1 MPADIDTFSYAAPD
15 DPRLKR
21 FVIRLIERMT
31 GQPRL
36 RRIYDAHRSSPV
48 PGESFWDSAVR
59 RLGLTIVTNVDALAR
74 LPRTGPLVAVANHP
88 FGVLDGIIICQLIGR
103 MRPDFRVLTNA
114 VLAKADEIREH
125 LLPVDFAETE
135 EALETNLKSRAAA
148 KHHLLAGGCLIVFP
162 AGGVSTTPK
171 IWDKNATDAE
181 WKNLTA
187 RLILQSRACVVPVY
201 FAGQN
206 SRLFQ
211 LASHLSLTLRLS
223 LLFKE
228 VHDRIGTEVHVR
240 IGDVMAHAQL
250 AAINDRE
257 KFMETLRRATYALG
271 QGLPKRRRGPKKEA

>member
-1 MPADIDTFSYAAPD
+1 MPDVADTFSYAAPE

-21 FVIRLIERMT
+21 FLVRLIERMT

-36 RRIYDAHRSSPV
+36 KRIYDAHRTAPV
-48 PGESFWDSAVR
+48 PGESFWDSAIR
-59 RLGLTIVTNVDALAR
+59 RLDLKIAVNEDALAR
-74 LPRTGPLVAVANHP
+74 LPKTGPLVIVANHP
-88 FGVLDGIIICQLIGR
+88 FGVLDGIIICQLIARVRG
-103 MRPDFRVLTNA
+103 DFRVLTNA
-114 VLAKADEIREH
+114 VLNRAEEIKPF
-125 LLPVDFAETE
+125 LLPVDFAETK

-148 KHHLLAGGCLIVFP
+148 KHHLMGGGCLVIFP

-171 IWDKNATDAE
+171 PWDIHAVDSE

-187 RLILQSRACVVPVY
+187 RLITQAKAAVVPVY

-211 LASHLSLTLRLS
+211 LASHVSMTLRLS

-240 IGDVMAHAQL
+240 VGEVIPYTKL
-250 AAINDRE
+250 ATINDRE
-257 KFMETLRRATYALG
+257 KFMEHLRQATYALG
-271 QGLPKRRRGPKKEA
+271 EAMPKRP